1 MNSRRNIQ
9 FLKFII
15 VGGINTAVT
24 LLVIMLCK
32 SVIGIDPY
40 LSNALGYLAG
50 ISNSFLW
57 NRGWVF
63 NSHGKM
69 PAEAVKFFIGCG
81 ICYLIQLCF
90 VWGATTLSPLG
101 AMLWQIGGFTLSG
114 YGAATVIGMC
124 IYTLCNFVYNRHVAF
139 SSRA

>member
-1 MNSRRNIQ
+1 MNSSRNIQ

-63 NSHGKM
+63 NSHGFGGHF
-69 PAEAVKFFIGCG
+69 AVG
-81 ICYLIQLCF
+81 IKNP
-90 VWGATTLSPLG
+90 S
-101 AMLWQIGGFTLSG
+101 
-114 YGAATVIGMC
+114 TVPPK
-124 IYTLCNFVYNRHVAF
+124 
-139 SSRA
+139 

>member
-50 ISNSFLW
+50 ISNSFL
-57 NRGWVF
+57 F
-63 NSHGKM
+63 D
-69 PAEAVKFFIGCG
+69 
-81 ICYLIQLCF
+81 
-90 VWGATTLSPLG
+90 
-101 AMLWQIGGFTLSG
+101 
-114 YGAATVIGMC
+114 
-124 IYTLCNFVYNRHVAF
+124 
-139 SSRA
+139 